1 MSGTYF
7 LSNNQACIKWKFYKL
22 SINQTLSNAACRDKW
37 NCQKKTIFSIFDESF
52 DGATRYEL
60 TMQSL
65 GSEVRIIWKLTQPL
79 NENESVKSEE
89 IKSERSWSKSLFRNI
104 VIYLSLLFPN
114 EEKLFCEVW
123 LKGQVETTALMLH

>member
-1 MSGTYF
+1 MQHVET
-7 LSNNQACIKWKFYKL
+7 NEIV
-22 SINQTLSNAACRDKW
+22 
-37 NCQKKTIFSIFDESF
+37 KKTIFSIFDESF

>member
-1 MSGTYF
+1 MQHVET
-7 LSNNQACIKWKFYKL
+7 NEIVK
-22 SINQTLSNAACRDKW
+22 
-37 NCQKKTIFSIFDESF
+37 KKTIFSIFDESF

-104 VIYLSLLFPN
+104 DILICLFSSQMKRN
-114 EEKLFCEVW
+114 YSAKFD
-123 LKGQVETTALMLH
+123 LKVK